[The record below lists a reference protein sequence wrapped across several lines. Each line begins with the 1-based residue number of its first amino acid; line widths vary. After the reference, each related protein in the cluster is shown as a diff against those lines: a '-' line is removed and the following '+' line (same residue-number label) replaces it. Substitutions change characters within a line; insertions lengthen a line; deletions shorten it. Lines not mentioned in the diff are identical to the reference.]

1 MKLDVTEL
9 GPVKRAVRIEVPA
22 EDVSR
27 RFQDVYAELRNQV
40 HIPGFRAGKAPQ
52 ALLEKRYAKTV
63 EDDVIRRLIPEYY
76 SKAMKEAGFKP
87 VAVDLPPLERIKIKN
102 GTPLVFTTTV
112 EIKPIFE
119 LREYKGVTLKQDK
132 RAITDEELD
141 KAMQV
146 LRHQHAQIETVQEDR
161 EIAVEDIVQVAIEG
175 VEGTGAPAG
184 FKPET
189 HLIRAGDKTPIYG
202 AVLDEAIVGRK
213 KGATFEAG
221 GPALTVRGRVQ
232 ALKHRV
238 LPELDDEFAKDL
250 GEYKTLAELRD
261 KVKTQL
267 ERSLKQDIE
276 ETYKDLLMKRLVEI
290 HHFDVPE
297 SLVQRE
303 LDAMVHAERSRQQRL
318 RHLASHG
325 TAGDQGDA
333 APAAFDARKFREES
347 LPTAQQR
354 VKLGLVLEAVAE
366 KEGIA
371 VAEADIA
378 EECRQMARAMQ
389 VDVAEVVKML
399 KASGEDAIEDM
410 RARILAEKA
419 LQLVYEKAI
428 IQV

>member
-9 GPVKRAVRIEVPA
+9 GPVKRAVRIEVSA
-22 EDVSR
+22 EDVSK
-27 RFQDVYAELRNQV
+27 RFQDVYAELRSQV

-63 EDDVIRRLIPEYY
+63 EDDVVRQLIPEYY
-76 SKAMKEAGFKP
+76 SKAMKETGFKP

-112 EIKPIFE
+112 EIKPVFE
-119 LREYKGVTLKQDK
+119 LREYKGSTLKQDK
-132 RAITDEELD
+132 REITEEELD

-146 LRHQHAQIETVQEDR
+146 LRHQHAQIETVPEDR
-161 EIAVEDIVQVAIEG
+161 EIASEDIVQVAIER
-175 VEGTGAPAG
+175 VEGANAPGG

-202 AVLDEAIVGRK
+202 AVLDGAILGKK
-213 KGATFEAG
+213 KGAAFEAG
-221 GPALTVRGRVQ
+221 GPALTVRGTVQ
-232 ALKHRV
+232 ALKHKV
-238 LPELDDEFAKDL
+238 LPDLDDEFAKDL

-303 LDAMVHAERSRQQRL
+303 LDAMAHAEQSRQQRL
-318 RHLASHG
+318 RQLASHG
-325 TAGDQGDA
+325 GGGGE
-333 APAAFDARKFREES
+333 PPPSFDARKFREES

-354 VKLGLVLEAVAE
+354 VKLGLVLETIAE

-371 VAEADIA
+371 VAEADMI

-399 KASGEDAIEDM
+399 KSNGEDAIEDL

-419 LQLVYEKAI
+419 LQFVYEKAI

>member
-1 MKLDVTEL
+1 
-9 GPVKRAVRIEVPA
+9 
-22 EDVSR
+22 
-27 RFQDVYAELRNQV
+27 
-40 HIPGFRAGKAPQ
+40 
-52 ALLEKRYAKTV
+52 
-63 EDDVIRRLIPEYY
+63 
-76 SKAMKEAGFKP
+76 
-87 VAVDLPPLERIKIKN
+87 
-102 GTPLVFTTTV
+102 
-112 EIKPIFE
+112 
-119 LREYKGVTLKQDK
+119 
-132 RAITDEELD
+132 
-141 KAMQV
+141 MQV
-146 LRHQHAQIETVQEDR
+146 LRHQHAQIETVPEDR
-161 EIAVEDIVQVAIEG
+161 EIAAEDIVQVAIER
-175 VEGTGAPAG
+175 VEGANAPGG

-202 AVLDEAIVGRK
+202 AVLDDAILGKK
-213 KGATFEAG
+213 KGAAFEAG
-221 GPALTVRGRVQ
+221 GPALTVRGTVQ
-232 ALKHRV
+232 ALKHKV
-238 LPELDDEFAKDL
+238 LPDLDDEFAKDL
-250 GEYKTLAELRD
+250 GEYTTLAELRD

-303 LDAMVHAERSRQQRL
+303 LDAMAHAERSRQQRL
-318 RHLASHG
+318 RQMASHG
-325 TAGDQGDA
+325 GGGGEG
-333 APAAFDARKFREES
+333 APAFDARKFREES

-354 VKLGLVLEAVAE
+354 VKLGLVLETIAE

-371 VAEADIA
+371 VAEADMI

-399 KASGEDAIEDM
+399 KSSGEDAIEDL

>member
-9 GPVKRAVRIEVPA
+9 GPVKRAVRIEVSA
-22 EDVSR
+22 EDVSK
-27 RFQDVYAELRNQV
+27 RFQDVYADLRNQV
-40 HIPGFRAGKAPQ
+40 HIPGFRPGKAPQ

-63 EDDVIRRLIPEYY
+63 EDDVVRQLIPEYY
-76 SKAMKEAGFKP
+76 SKAMKETGFKP

-102 GTPLVFTTTV
+102 GAPLVFTTTV

-132 RAITDEELD
+132 REITEEELD

-161 EIAVEDIVQVAIEG
+161 EIAAEDIVQVAIER
-175 VEGTGAPAG
+175 VEGAKAPVG

-202 AVLDEAIVGRK
+202 AVLDDAILGRK
-213 KGATFEAG
+213 KGAAFEAG
-221 GPALTVRGRVQ
+221 GPALTVRGTVQ
-232 ALKHRV
+232 ALKHKV

-250 GEYKTLAELRD
+250 GEYKTLADLRD
-261 KVKTQL
+261 KVKAQL

-303 LDAMVHAERSRQQRL
+303 LDAMAHAERSRQQRL
-318 RHLASHG
+318 RQLASHG
-325 TAGDQGDA
+325 GGGGE
-333 APAAFDARKFREES
+333 PPPSFDARKFREES

-354 VKLGLVLEAVAE
+354 VKLGLILETIAE

-371 VAEADIA
+371 VAEADML
-378 EECRQMARAMQ
+378 EECRQMAQAMQ

-399 KASGEDAIEDM
+399 KANGEDAIEDL

-419 LQLVYEKAI
+419 LQVVYEKAI

>member
-22 EDVSR
+22 EDVSK
-27 RFQDVYAELRNQV
+27 RFQDVYSELRNQV
-40 HIPGFRAGKAPQ
+40 HIPGFRPGKAPQ

-63 EDDVIRRLIPEYY
+63 EDDVVRQLIPEYY
-76 SKAMKEAGFKP
+76 SKAMKETGFKP

-112 EIKPIFE
+112 EIKPVFE

-132 RAITDEELD
+132 REITDDELD

-146 LRHQHAQIETVQEDR
+146 LRHQHAQIENVPEDR
-161 EIAVEDIVQVAIEG
+161 EIAAEDIVQVAIER
-175 VEGTGAPAG
+175 VEGTGAPAA

-202 AVLDEAIVGRK
+202 AVLDDAILGKK
-213 KGATFEAG
+213 KGAAFEAG
-221 GPALTVRGRVQ
+221 GPALTVRGTVQ
-232 ALKHRV
+232 ALKHKV

-261 KVKTQL
+261 KVKSQL

-297 SLVQRE
+297 SL
-303 LDAMVHAERSRQQRL
+303 
-318 RHLASHG
+318 
-325 TAGDQGDA
+325 
-333 APAAFDARKFREES
+333 
-347 LPTAQQR
+347 
-354 VKLGLVLEAVAE
+354 
-366 KEGIA
+366 EGIA
-371 VAEADIA
+371 VADADIA
-378 EECRQMARAMQ
+378 EECRQMARTMQ

-399 KASGEDAIEDM
+399 KSSGEDAVEDL

-419 LQLVYEKAI
+419 LQFVYEKAI

>member
-9 GPVKRAVRIEVPA
+9 GPVKRAVRIEVSA
-22 EDVSR
+22 EDVSK

-63 EDDVIRRLIPEYY
+63 EDDVVRQLIPEYY

-102 GTPLVFTTTV
+102 GAPLVFTTTV
-112 EIKPIFE
+112 EIKPVFE
-119 LREYKGVTLKQDK
+119 LREYKGSTLKQDK
-132 RAITDEELD
+132 REITEEELD

-146 LRHQHAQIETVQEDR
+146 LRHQHAQIETVPEDR
-161 EIAVEDIVQVAIEG
+161 EIAAEDIVQVAIER
-175 VEGTGAPAG
+175 VEGANAPGG

-202 AVLDEAIVGRK
+202 AVLDDAILGKK
-213 KGATFEAG
+213 KGAAFEAG
-221 GPALTVRGRVQ
+221 GPALTVRGTVQ
-232 ALKHRV
+232 ALKHKV

-303 LDAMVHAERSRQQRL
+303 LDAMAHAERSRQQRL

-325 TAGDQGDA
+325 EGGGEG
-333 APAAFDARKFREES
+333 APSFDARKFREES

-354 VKLGLVLEAVAE
+354 VKLGLVLETIAE

-371 VAEADIA
+371 VAEADMI

-399 KASGEDAIEDM
+399 KSNGEDAIEDL

-419 LQLVYEKAI
+419 LQFVYEKAI

>member
-9 GPVKRAVRIEVPA
+9 GPVKRAIRIEVSA
-22 EDVSR
+22 EDVSK
-27 RFQDVYAELRNQV
+27 RFQDVYAELRTQV

-63 EDDVIRRLIPEYY
+63 EDDVVRQLIPEYY
-76 SKAMKEAGFKP
+76 SKAMKETGFKP

-112 EIKPIFE
+112 EIKPVFE
-119 LREYKGVTLKQDK
+119 LREYKGSTLKQDK
-132 RAITDEELD
+132 REITEEELD

-146 LRHQHAQIETVQEDR
+146 LRHQHAQIETVPEDR
-161 EIAVEDIVQVAIEG
+161 EIAAEDIVQVAIER
-175 VEGTGAPAG
+175 VEGANAPGG

-202 AVLDEAIVGRK
+202 AVLDDAILGKK
-213 KGATFEAG
+213 KGAAFEAG
-221 GPALTVRGRVQ
+221 GPALTVRGTVQ
-232 ALKHRV
+232 ALKHKV
-238 LPELDDEFAKDL
+238 LPDLDDEFAKDL
-250 GEYKTLAELRD
+250 GEYTTLAELRD

-318 RHLASHG
+318 RQMASHG
-325 TAGDQGDA
+325 GGGGEGAVS
-333 APAAFDARKFREES
+333 FDARKFREES

-354 VKLGLVLEAVAE
+354 VKLGLVLETIAE

-371 VAEADIA
+371 VVEADML

-399 KASGEDAIEDM
+399 KSNGEDAIEDL

-419 LQLVYEKAI
+419 LQFVYEKAI